1 MSFSYK
7 VKGLDKFIRRVQGKP
22 KQARRAVSEVLRKS
36 ALRIE
41 RKAKIKAAVDTG
53 FMRNGIFVARVG
65 MLRYKVT
72 SPAGYSVYVELGT
85 RKMKAQPFLG
95 PAVKEES
102 GNLMIASEIKRLMPG
117 DEFMVYSGDDGL
129 TLPMLS
135 VGGCG
140 VISVV
145 SHVAGKDMNAMIQA
159 FEAGHNHEAIRL
171 HQGLSEIIKAMFI
184 TTNPIPV
191 KYAAR
196 KIGLPV
202 GEFNLPMCEPTADE
216 AAYIDKALTEYLQ

>member
-53 FMRNGIFVARVG
+53 FMRNGIFVVRVG

-102 GNLMIASEIKRLMPG
+102 EVLFKNLRK
-117 DEFMVYSGDDGL
+117 
-129 TLPMLS
+129 
-135 VGGCG
+135 
-140 VISVV
+140 
-145 SHVAGKDMNAMIQA
+145 
-159 FEAGHNHEAIRL
+159 
-171 HQGLSEIIKAMFI
+171 MF
-184 TTNPIPV
+184 
-191 KYAAR
+191 R
-196 KIGLPV
+196 R
-202 GEFNLPMCEPTADE
+202 
-216 AAYIDKALTEYLQ
+216 